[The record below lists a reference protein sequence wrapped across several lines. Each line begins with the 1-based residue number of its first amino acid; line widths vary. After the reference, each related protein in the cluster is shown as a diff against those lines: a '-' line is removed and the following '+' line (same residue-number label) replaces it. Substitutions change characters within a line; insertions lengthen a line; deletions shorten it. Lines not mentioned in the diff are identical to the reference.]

1 MFLTVIQLVLVFF
14 LVVLVL
20 LQPPESDNLS
30 GFGNTQNNLDAMF
43 TTRSPSNFITKLTV
57 IIATAFIINTVLL
70 VGVNAKSIHKESVVK
85 RIAAI
90 SNKTPTDLPTVEH
103 NEDSVPFN
111 Q

>member
-1 MFLTVIQLVLVFF
+1 MFLTVIQLVLVFL
-14 LVVLVL
+14 LVILVL

-43 TTRSPSNFITKLTV
+43 TTGSPSNFITKLTV

-85 RIAAI
+85 KIAEM
-90 SNKTPTDLPTVEH
+90 SNVPTNLPTTGH
-103 NEDSVPFN
+103 SEDNVPFN